1 MSSLANAA
9 SDHEEGDAPDQ
20 QQSPGGGP
28 QAAVG
33 APSDQLQKK
42 QPLAQQNRKPSSKM
56 VGGRKVLNEV
66 LPKAG
71 LVYSEKGNLSEVLCK
86 PKIMPIKSVTLEKI
100 EQMDR
105 DMAKAQ

>member
-1 MSSLANAA
+1 MFLVCSCATI
-9 SDHEEGDAPDQ
+9 Q
-20 QQSPGGGP
+20 
-28 QAAVG
+28 
-33 APSDQLQKK
+33 
-42 QPLAQQNRKPSSKM
+42 M

-100 EQMDR
+100 EQMDKE
-105 DMAKAQ
+105 MARANAGANASQ